1 MIFSKLVQRIPVK
14 KTNKPL
20 LYLFIMITLVV
31 AGCSSSNHIGGSS
44 KKCGCGLNK
53 GMVGY

>member
-1 MIFSKLVQRIPVK
+1 MKNPL
-14 KTNKPL
+14 PL
-20 LYLFIMITLVV
+20 LIFLLFMITIVITS
-31 AGCSSSNHIGGSS
+31 CTSNNRIGGSS

>member
-1 MIFSKLVQRIPVK
+1 MKKLNPVLII
-14 KTNKPL
+14 L
-20 LYLFIMITLVV
+20 LVIISLV
-31 AGCSSSNHIGGSS
+31 AISCSSGNHIGGTS

>member
-1 MIFSKLVQRIPVK
+1 MKNPLTLLIF
-14 KTNKPL
+14 L
-20 LYLFIMITLVV
+20 LIMITIVS
-31 AGCSSSNHIGGSS
+31 ASCSSSNRIGGSS

>member
-1 MIFSKLVQRIPVK
+1 MR
-14 KTNKPL
+14 NPL
-20 LYLFIMITLVV
+20 TLLILLLLMITIVSV
-31 AGCSSSNHIGGSS
+31 SCSSSNRIGGSS

>member
-1 MIFSKLVQRIPVK
+1 MKTPLALLIFII
-14 KTNKPL
+14 
-20 LYLFIMITLVV
+20 IMITIVGS
-31 AGCSSSNHIGGSS
+31 GCSTSNHIGGSS